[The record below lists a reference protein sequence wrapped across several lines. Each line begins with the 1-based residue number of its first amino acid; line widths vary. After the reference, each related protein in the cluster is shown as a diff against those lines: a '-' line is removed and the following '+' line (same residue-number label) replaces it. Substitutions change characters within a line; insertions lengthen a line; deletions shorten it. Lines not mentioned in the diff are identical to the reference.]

1 MILSS
6 PWVLP
11 ISSPWIVDGAIVVEG
26 AQIIDLGIQK
36 DIVRRYPHHTVKHYP
51 TSVLLPGFVNVHSH
65 LELSILRGYLEGL
78 SFWNW
83 IRELTRTKYEILT
96 YDDILVS
103 ALLGAVEA
111 IQAGITT
118 VGDPMD
124 LGGTLEAALSTGIRG
139 VLYQEVF
146 SPRSENANRA
156 MQTLEANLQERRSQI
171 AGFPTSGILSR
182 FIRLDSIGQE
192 GTVADRKKR
201 IRLGV
206 SPHAPYTV
214 SAPLFLAV
222 HQFARK
228 EGLPVCIHIG
238 ESVAERQWLQD
249 GTGPIA
255 HSYRERG
262 IPWVPPKTTP
272 IQYLHNLGV
281 IEDSTLLV
289 HCIHLREEDFEIIR
303 TQKAAVAHCP
313 KSNWKL
319 GHGYMNLK
327 EIHRRAI
334 RVGLGTDSVASNNS
348 MDFFEEMRFTRSNP
362 TVCLPPN
369 NGDSHLGMDY
379 LLSSTELLRMGT
391 LGGAEALGLSKEI
404 GSLDAGKL
412 ADIIAV
418 DLTGFHVQPV
428 FSPIDA
434 LVFSCRAPDVRMTMI
449 GGEILYEGGAV
460 AGFMAGEFSNAV
472 EQVRRKMLN
481 ARCKD

>member
-11 ISSPWIVDGAIVVEG
+11 ISSPLIEDGAIVVEG
-26 AQIIDLGIQK
+26 EQIMDLGNQK
-36 DIVRRYPHHTVKHYP
+36 DILRRYPHHPVKHYP
-51 TSVLLPGFVNVHSH
+51 TSALLPGFVNVHTH

-78 SFWNW
+78 SFWSW
-83 IRELTRTKYEILT
+83 IRALARTKYEILS
-96 YDDILVS
+96 YDDILIS

-139 VLYQEVF
+139 ILYQEVF
-146 SPRSENANRA
+146 SPRPDDADKA
-156 MQTLEANLQERRSQI
+156 LQTLEVNLQARRAQI

-182 FIRLDSIGQE
+182 FIGFDSMDRE
-192 GTVADRKKR
+192 KRVADRKKR
-201 IRLGV
+201 VRLGV

-228 EGLPVCIHIG
+228 EDLPVCIHIG
-238 ESVAERQWLQD
+238 ESVAERQWLRD

-255 HSYRERG
+255 DSYRERG
-262 IPWVPPKTTP
+262 IPWVPPQMTP

-281 IEDSTLLV
+281 IEDLTLLV

-303 TQKAAVAHCP
+303 TQRASVAHCP

-319 GHGYMNLK
+319 RHGYMNLN
-327 EIHRRAI
+327 EIYRRKI
-334 RVGLGTDSVASNNS
+334 RLGLGTDSVASNNS
-348 MDFFEEMRFTRSNP
+348 MDFFEEMRSTWSNP
-362 TVCLPPN
+362 TVCLPPS
-369 NGDSHLGMDY
+369 NGDTLLERDHLF
-379 LLSSTELLRMGT
+379 SSAELLRMGT
-391 LGGAEALGLSKEI
+391 LGGAEALGMSTEI
-404 GSLDAGKL
+404 GSLEAGKL

-428 FSPIDA
+428 FSPTDA
-434 LVFSCRAPDVRMTMI
+434 LVFSCRASDVRMTMI
-449 GGEILYEGGAV
+449 GGETLYEGGSI
-460 AGFMAGEFSNAV
+460 AGLRSGEFSYAL
-472 EQVRRKMLN
+472 EQVRTKMLN
-481 ARCKD
+481 ARRKD

>member
-6 PWVLP
+6 RWVLP
-11 ISSPWIVDGAIVVEG
+11 ISSPVIEDGAVVVEG
-26 AQIIDLGIQK
+26 DRIVDLGSQK
-36 DIVRRYPHHTVKHYP
+36 VIGRRYPHHPVKHYP
-51 TSVLLPGFVNVHSH
+51 ASVLLPGFVNVHSH

-78 SFWNW
+78 SFWSW

-103 ALLGAVEA
+103 ALLGAIEA

-146 SPRSENANRA
+146 SPRPEDANKA
-156 MQTLEANLQERRSQI
+156 MQTLEANLQERRAQI
-171 AGFPTSGILSR
+171 ARFPASSILSR
-182 FIRLDSIGQE
+182 FIGLSSSDRE
-192 GTVADRKKR
+192 ATVAERKKR

-222 HQFARK
+222 HQFAKK

-262 IPWVPPKTTP
+262 IPWVPPRTTP
-272 IQYLHNLGV
+272 VQYLHNLGV
-281 IEDSTLLV
+281 IEELTLLV
-289 HCIHLREEDFEIIR
+289 HCIHLEEEDFEIIR

-327 EIHRRAI
+327 EIHGRAI
-334 RVGLGTDSVASNNS
+334 RLGLGTDSVASNNS
-348 MDFFEEMRFTRSNP
+348 MDLFEEMRLTRSNP
-362 TVCLPPN
+362 TVCVPPS
-369 NGDSHLGMDY
+369 NGDTHLERDC
-379 LLSSTELLRMGT
+379 LLSSAELLRMGT
-391 LGGAEALGLSKEI
+391 LGGAEALGMSKEI

-418 DLTGFHVQPV
+418 DLTGYHVQPV
-428 FSPIDA
+428 FSPTDA
-434 LVFSCRAPDVRMTMI
+434 LVFSCRASDVRMTMI
-449 GGEILYEGGAV
+449 GGEVLYEEGV
-460 AGFMAGEFSNAV
+460 VSGFMSGEFSNVV
-472 EQVRRKMLN
+472 EQVRTKMLN
-481 ARCKD
+481 ARHKN